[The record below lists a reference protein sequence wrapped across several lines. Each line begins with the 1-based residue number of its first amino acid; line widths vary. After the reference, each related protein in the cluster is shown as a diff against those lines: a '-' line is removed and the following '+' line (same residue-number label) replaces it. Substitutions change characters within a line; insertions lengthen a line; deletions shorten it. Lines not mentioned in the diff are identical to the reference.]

1 MWKEEARNTGGKAGE
16 KNRERKNSRRISAQ
30 EILEVKESIWERKIR
45 KNVYQ
50 EAIEPCNTVE
60 RGVCAK
66 EGKSVFTVK
75 KRKRG
80 DTSICEEST
89 VKGIYSIIK
98 IATNSTSPFCSK
110 EGWQEKNGTRLSSC
124 KPIDNKEWVP
134 LTLNCKYPG

>member
-66 EGKSVFTVK
+66 EGKSVFTIERG
-75 KRKRG
+75 KREG
-80 DTSICEEST
+80 TSICRGLT
-89 VKGIYSIIK
+89 AKRIYLAIK
-98 IATNSTSPFCSK
+98 IAPDLTSPFCSK
-110 EGWQEKNGTRLSSC
+110 EGW
-124 KPIDNKEWVP
+124 
-134 LTLNCKYPG
+134 